1 LDLEKKRKQLD
12 KQVFIEEKNKLQSIK
27 IQKNQEKLMGPVKK
41 RTGRLDMTRSN
52 PADEIEMKV

>member
-41 RTGRLDMTRSN
+41 R
-52 PADEIEMKV
+52 